1 MKKKT
6 FLLRFLL
13 TGFLCCVTTDSPS
26 VAEEAEIFCMAEAIY
41 FESRG
46 ESYMGQLAVGVTIK
60 NRFKHPKYPAS
71 ICGVVRQGQYSQGV
85 PLRDRCQFS
94 YWCDGRPEE
103 IKDHVAWTK
112 ALDFAKL
119 ILETQLE
126 INGLEN
132 VTHYHSDK
140 VSPKWSRKLHYKKTV
155 GSHLF
160 YVKKRSDM

>member
-1 MKKKT
+1 M
-6 FLLRFLL
+6 

-46 ESYMGQLAVGVTIK
+46 ESYMGQLAVGV
-60 NRFKHPKYPAS
+60 
-71 ICGVVRQGQYSQGV
+71 
-85 PLRDRCQFS
+85 
-94 YWCDGRPEE
+94 
-103 IKDHVAWTK
+103 KDHVAWTK